1 MSTFFSKTARRLGLA
16 LVLAAVPCSGLVR
29 TAAAQEVT
37 PSPVTF
43 EVNGSSERLMLT
55 GKTRKILDFPVV
67 VPKMLVNNPDM
78 VKVVPLSPK
87 SVQISALKTGV
98 TQLNVWDADDKVTS
112 VDLVIIGD
120 VRELEMILQT
130 EFPDSTFR

>member
-1 MSTFFSKTARRLGLA
+1 MSTFFSSTARRLGLA

-29 TAAAQEVT
+29 SAAAQEVT

-43 EVNGSSERLMLT
+43 EVNGSTERLTLT
-55 GKTRKILDFPVV
+55 VKTSKILDFPFE

-87 SVQISALKTGV
+87 SVQISALKTGI
-98 TQLNVWDADDKVTS
+98 TQLNVWDADERR
-112 VDLVIIGD
+112 L
-120 VRELEMILQT
+120 RRAMPIL
-130 EFPDSTFR
+130 